1 MQAEKEG
8 GYLVRRLRGE
18 QSRITV
24 RLPAAE
30 RRAAEKVAR
39 QKGRGLSDFVREA
52 IREKVQR
59 EGRDQDPG

>member
-1 MQAEKEG
+1 M
-8 GYLVRRLRGE
+8 RRLRGE

-39 QKGRGLSDFVREA
+39 QKGQRLSDFVREA